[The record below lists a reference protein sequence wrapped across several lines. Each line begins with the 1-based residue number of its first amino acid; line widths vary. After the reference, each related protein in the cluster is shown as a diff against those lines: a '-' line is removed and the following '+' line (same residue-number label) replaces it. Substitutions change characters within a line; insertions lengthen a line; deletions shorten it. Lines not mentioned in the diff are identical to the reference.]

1 MVRMLPLLTIGVLL
15 IVSLE
20 AFVAK
25 PVPSTRGSSSLSDG
39 KDPNEKPASIG
50 GFFKDFM
57 SRVDDQVDDFFNKRM
72 GNGEVFYG

>member
-1 MVRMLPLLTIGVLL
+1 MLRLLFLVTVLLL
-15 IVSLE
+15 IVCVD
-20 AFVAK
+20 AFLAK
-25 PVPSTRGSSSLSDG
+25 PAPSTRDSHSLNDS
-39 KDPNEKPASIG
+39 KDPDKQTAASG